1 MLDGKMRTLLDPV
14 LDRVGKALAAAG
26 IGANAVTIA
35 GFAIGLAAAAAIAY
49 GMFLTGL
56 VLILASRVADGL
68 DGAVAR
74 ASRKTDFG
82 GFLDIVLDFG
92 FYGAIPFAFIVLDP
106 TANAIAGGLL
116 LVSFYVN
123 GASFLAYAVMAEKR
137 ALETSILGSKSL
149 FFTTGLAEATETLAV
164 FVGMCLFPQWFNAI
178 AVLFAVVVFYTA
190 LSRIVLAARNFAG

>member
-1 MLDGKMRTLLDPV
+1 MLDGKMRKLLDPA
-14 LDRVGKALAAAG
+14 LDRVGKALATAG

-35 GFAIGLAAAAAIAY
+35 GFAIGLAGAAAIAY

-137 ALETSILGSKSL
+137 ALETSIRGSKSL
-149 FFTTGLAEATETLAV
+149 FFTTGLAEATETLVV
-164 FVGMCLFPQWFNAI
+164 FVGMCLFPEWFSTI
-178 AVLFAVVVFYTA
+178 AVLFAVVVFYTT